1 MTKQLITIS
10 DNAAKRIKEILSNAE
25 SGVKGVRVSVK
36 SGGCAGMEYEMTYLK
51 ETIPNDE
58 VVKDNEVEVFIDPKA
73 IMYLLG
79 TKMDYKEDKFSS
91 SFVFNEGGA
100 GGTAMS
106 GTITP
111 AVGFHRFPANV
122 GTSLYATIGST
133 LNVTFFYAG

>member
-1 MTKQLITIS
+1 MSQPVAEVGGYKNITATGAVSTGACQLIGFYVNSTS
-10 DNAAKRIKEILSNAE
+10 
-25 SGVKGVRVSVK
+25 SGTLVL
-36 SGGCAGMEYEMTYLK
+36 T
-51 ETIPNDE
+51 D
-58 VVKDNEVEVFIDPKA
+58 
-73 IMYLLG
+73 
-79 TKMDYKEDKFSS
+79 
-91 SFVFNEGGA
+91 GGA